1 MIMVHFETKRLG
13 LTMLIVAGELELRQ
27 ERCARLGLKEQEWG
41 ARGEGGSQRE
51 AAADEAAAR

>member
-41 ARGEGGSQRE
+41 ARGEGGRKRG
-51 AAADEAAAR
+51 AGAGRR